1 MFSNH
6 NPPEK
11 GSAGTSAAAHQQ
23 WQQGNATSSGFFGTT
38 LVHRPVTAG
47 GQFANNYPNAVN
59 AHAKNA
65 PSVLAP
71 TVTSSNERAT
81 TVESVHEALEIQ
93 ILRDQKT
100 GRLGSLP
107 PSASSTTSSSA
118 TSLYSKNV
126 ATKNRTTGGASAAA
140 SLVVGGAQRGS
151 YFDLQQQG
159 QHHEI
164 DHTTETVTSPL
175 YRLSDI
181 RVSGPI
187 PTALILLATE
197 HGPPG
202 VFFHRNTGVAS
213 VAIQVTDD
221 SQGFFPFLSRV
232 SAFHVTWEARA
243 RDAGL
248 KTNLPAGANST
259 SAGRLNGSSSSG
271 GGRQIMNAS
280 KNVVGGAAAIPAIPP
295 KKLIEEHLPMVFVG
309 QILVLRD
316 CKSEIKKPRFC
327 KLTAGSYRVL
337 SPVEEQ
343 EILRN
348 EESTAS
354 APLNANTSRSLFT
367 SQELHRIREL
377 IAYRGC
383 VLRNS
388 KDSVHAVYG
397 YLRDD
402 DIYASLKKTAANMF
416 RLRLLTRRKSSKSSR
431 CLGLLQKT
439 SQGENRP
446 QHERNVKQQQTN
458 ITRSKLIDIKS
469 RHENNDFFLLKNL
482 DRASR
487 TGAVVRVV
495 VNNSNSGGSGSDKI
509 NALQTDLVLS
519 SRQCQAVDTVFQSTT
534 DRVTLVHP
542 DFFCA
547 QQEQQNNLRS
557 YRNEQLQLHHDEN
570 HAPHQIVNSSEG
582 VKMVDSEEKN
592 GNKTFF
598 LQAEIVSQFGGG
610 TSCNAFFSSSR
621 GSGSSVAAAPTGAL
635 SMSVRD
641 FKTFLRRKYFQPAVD
656 ASDCLV
662 AKIQEQLRKRKIQGR
677 SQRSQA
683 PAYGQQENE
692 MSHLG
697 EDVEMKAAID
707 AGNNVVENGRGGS
720 CRVDDPTSSYD
731 PTARTASNDSSSCS
745 SQHQYIIVNYD
756 ECTFLGGGRVELPPY
771 EQQARTRPGSSSNI
785 STFFASTANSS
796 TERPKLF
803 AEHGRVDHF
812 YVAAWELRT
821 SRNPKTLHKSGV
833 PPNQEASGGPSSSAC
848 SGSAGKTNLDQL
860 GQDEN
865 SIIVYSDELEDMLA
879 PLFEDDEEFALMCTT
894 SMPPAA
900 GMNHGSS
907 SCAGGSS
914 SVIFEKAMER
924 LFQPEV
930 VPLPEADLQKDPNRQ
945 QDGTRLQ
952 CPRGPVGTRNHDQ
965 PQQLPP
971 SSCVVGNINSFSV
984 VQQHDRS
991 ISSANC
997 EVNSTTSNGTSSKAT
1012 SKSNATP
1019 SRGTSNRAASL
1030 FPGKGTVC
1038 VSLGMDGRSVPGPHA
1053 IPLGET
1059 IFRNAYK
1066 ITLTEIFERGTQTE
1080 LAMKFTDVDDH
1091 HHHGRTHLEDASA
1104 AENYHDKADEA
1115 EADVIMQD

>member
-6 NPPEK
+6 DPPEK

-38 LVHRPVTAG
+38 LVHPPVTAG
-47 GQFANNYPNAVN
+47 GQFANNYPPNAVN

-81 TVESVHEALEIQ
+81 TVESVHDALEIQ

-107 PSASSTTSSSA
+107 PSASSTTSKNTA
-118 TSLYSKNV
+118 PYLKNINV
-126 ATKNRTTGGASAAA
+126 AANRTTGTGGASAAA
-140 SLVVGGAQRGS
+140 SLVAGGAAQRDS
-151 YFDLQQQG
+151 YFDLQQQR
-159 QHHEI
+159 QLHDV
-164 DHTTETVTSPL
+164 DHATGTRSSPL

-248 KTNLPAGANST
+248 KTNPGANST
-259 SAGRLNGSSSSG
+259 STGRQHGSSSSS
-271 GGRQIMNAS
+271 GGRQIMNTS
-280 KNVVGGAAAIPAIPP
+280 KNAVGGAAAIPAIPP
-295 KKLIEEHLPMVFVG
+295 KKLIEKHLPMVFVG
-309 QILVLRD
+309 QILILRH
-316 CKSEIKKPRFC
+316 CKCEIKKPRFC
-327 KLTAGSYRVL
+327 KLTAGGYRVL
-337 SPVEEQ
+337 SPEEEQ

-348 EESTAS
+348 DDSTGS
-354 APLNANTSRSLFT
+354 ALLTCAMNTSSRSSSFT
-367 SQELHRIREL
+367 AHELHRIREL

-402 DIYASLKKTAANMF
+402 DIYSSLKKTAANMF
-416 RLRLLTRRKSSKSSR
+416 RLRLLTRKTAAAYGVNPGTISKSNKST
-431 CLGLLQKT
+431 CLGLLQKA
-439 SQGENRP
+439 QGDGENRP
-446 QHERNVKQQQTN
+446 QHERNVKKQQTN
-458 ITRSKLIDIKS
+458 YTKSKLIDIKS

-495 VNNSNSGGSGSDKI
+495 VNNSNSGGSDHQN

-547 QQEQQNNLRS
+547 QQEQQHNLR
-557 YRNEQLQLHHDEN
+557 YRSEQLQHDEN
-570 HAPHQIVNSSEG
+570 VPHQVVNSGGG
-582 VKMVDSEEKN
+582 VKMEADSEVQVEKN

-598 LQAEIVSQFGGG
+598 LQAEIVSQFGG
-610 TSCNAFFSSSR
+610 TSSNAFFSSSR
-621 GSGSSVAAAPTGAL
+621 GSCSSVAAAPTGAL
-635 SMSVRD
+635 CMSVRD
-641 FKTFLRRKYFQPAVD
+641 FKAFLRRKYFQPAVD

-683 PAYGQQENE
+683 PAFGQQENDQ
-692 MSHLG
+692 MNHLG
-697 EDVEMKAAID
+697 EDVEMKAA
-707 AGNNVVENGRGGS
+707 
-720 CRVDDPTSSYD
+720 VDD
-731 PTARTASNDSSSCS
+731 PTARTASEISSSCT
-745 SQHQYIIVNYD
+745 SQKQYIIVNYD

-785 STFFASTANSS
+785 SSFFASTANSS

-803 AEHGRVDHF
+803 AEYGHVDHF

-821 SRNPKTLHKSGV
+821 SRHDPDRPKTLHKSGV
-833 PPNQEASGGPSSSAC
+833 PPNQEASGGPSASAC
-848 SGSAGKTNLDQL
+848 SGSAGKTNDEL

-879 PLFEDDEEFALMCTT
+879 PLFESDEEFALMCTT
-894 SMPPAA
+894 SVTPA
-900 GMNHGSS
+900 GNHGSS
-907 SCAGGSS
+907 SCAEGSS

-945 QDGTRLQ
+945 QDGTTHLQ
-952 CPRGPVGTRNHDQ
+952 CSSRGPVGTRNHDQ
-965 PQQLPP
+965 PRQLPP
-971 SSCVVGNINSFSV
+971 SSHAGNSSSV
-984 VQQHDRS
+984 VHQHDRS
-991 ISSANC
+991 ISSANY
-997 EVNSTTSNGTSSKAT
+997 EVNTTSNSTSSKAT
-1012 SKSNATP
+1012 SKSNATL
-1019 SRGTSNRAASL
+1019 SRGTSSRAASL

-1038 VSLGMDGRSVPGPHA
+1038 VSLGTDGRSVPGPHA
-1053 IPLGET
+1053 IPFGET
-1059 IFRNAYK
+1059 VFRNAYK
-1066 ITLTEIFERGTQTE
+1066 ITLTEIFERGTQPE
-1080 LAMKFTDVDDH
+1080 LAMKFSEDVDH
-1091 HHHGRTHLEDASA
+1091 HHHERTRHEDAASA
-1104 AENYHDKADEA
+1104 AENHHDNVDFEA